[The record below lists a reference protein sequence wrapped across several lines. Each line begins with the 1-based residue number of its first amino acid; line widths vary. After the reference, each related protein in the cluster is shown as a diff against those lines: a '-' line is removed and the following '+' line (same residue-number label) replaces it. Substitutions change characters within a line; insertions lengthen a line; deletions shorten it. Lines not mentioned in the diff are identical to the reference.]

1 MIFSFI
7 LQLKYFCFYATA
19 AWLPSPLVIWYH
31 EKRAVVTPP
40 FTPNMDSLA
49 PGDSL
54 VVRTWNDTPIARRSI
69 DGYVNATAMCRAN
82 GKEWFGYVRTDRAK
96 EYISALE
103 ASLQGSPQKSGD
115 LIQVIGTGS
124 NESRG
129 TYVHPRL
136 AVDLARW
143 INPEFAVWMDGWLL
157 EELERQA
164 QQKPEPQPP
173 QPQISG
179 TNVLN
184 LLKESVDFIKELGC
198 FDDRD
203 KILFSDLARNNA
215 MRVNSDFLLP
225 PGDEEMTISD
235 AYLEVFQERLTRSR
249 SSAIGK
255 AVANEYRKEFQQEPP
270 TRIQYV
276 DGAPRKV
283 KSYQKNWLIQTLS
296 SIGK

>member
-1 MIFSFI
+1 
-7 LQLKYFCFYATA
+7 
-19 AWLPSPLVIWYH
+19 
-31 EKRAVVTPP
+31 
-40 FTPNMDSLA
+40 MDSLA
-49 PGDSL
+49 PKDAL

-69 DGYVNATAMCRAN
+69 DGYVNATAMCKAN
-82 GKEWFGYVRTDRAK
+82 GKEWSNYFKSDRAQAYLK
-96 EYISALE
+96 A
-103 ASLQGSPQKSGD
+103 LQGSLPNGGD
-115 LIQVIGTGS
+115 LVQVTAAGP

-235 AYLEVFQERLTRSR
+235 AYLEVFQERLTRNR

-283 KSYQKNWLIQTLS
+283 KSYQKNWLIRTLS

>member
-1 MIFSFI
+1 
-7 LQLKYFCFYATA
+7 
-19 AWLPSPLVIWYH
+19 
-31 EKRAVVTPP
+31 
-40 FTPNMDSLA
+40 MDSLA

-69 DGYVNATAMCRAN
+69 DGYVNATAMCKAN
-82 GKEWFGYVRTDRAK
+82 GKEWSNYSKSERAQA
-96 EYISALE
+96 YLE
-103 ASLQGSPQKSGD
+103 ALQGSLPNGGD
-115 LIQVIGTGS
+115 LIQIIGAGP
-124 NESRG
+124 NDSRG
-129 TYVHPRL
+129 TYVHPRI

-164 QQKPEPQPP
+164 QQKPAPQPP

-235 AYLEVFQERLTRSR
+235 AYLEVFQERLARNK
-249 SSAIGK
+249 SSVVGK
-255 AVANEYRKEFQQEPP
+255 AVASEYRKEFNQEPP

-283 KSYQKNWLIQTLS
+283 KSYQKHWLIKTLS
-296 SIGK
+296 MLGK